1 MYRVWSCP
9 SGISLVLLPKTNVTD
24 VCALKFVAMP
34 LGHGY
39 TIEEQITGE
48 AKQGGIQVDVYPLIS
63 TSVEFK
69 DENDKLRDINMSPKE
84 LGIVKGKRI
93 SMILK

>member
-1 MYRVWSCP
+1 
-9 SGISLVLLPKTNVTD
+9 
-24 VCALKFVAMP
+24 MP

-48 AKQGGIQVDVYPLIS
+48 AKQGGIQIDVYPLLS
-63 TSVEFK
+63 ASVEFRV
-69 DENDKLRDINMSPKE
+69 ENGRHLDLSLSPRE

-93 SMILK
+93 SMVLK